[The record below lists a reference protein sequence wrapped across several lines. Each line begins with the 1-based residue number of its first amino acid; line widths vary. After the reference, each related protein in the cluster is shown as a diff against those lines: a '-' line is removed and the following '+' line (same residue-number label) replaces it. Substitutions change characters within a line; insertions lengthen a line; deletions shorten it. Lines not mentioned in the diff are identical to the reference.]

1 MNVAVLGLGFMG
13 ATHLSAWRKAPH
25 ARVTAVMSSNET
37 KLSGDLT
44 SIEGNLGGSGERF
57 DFSGMRKY
65 RRIEDA
71 LAADDIDAVDICLP
85 TDLHAPTA
93 IAALRAGKHVLLE
106 KPMALDTADADSIQR
121 AAVECNRLLMVGHV
135 LRFIPTYRAAAEWIA
150 GAGQVHS
157 ALFRRRCAAPTWSAW
172 LLDEKRSGGS
182 VCDLLIHDTDYCIS
196 LWGMPKAVRATG
208 SRDLSR
214 GIDVISAELQYDRLG
229 PVTVTGGWHHP
240 RAYPFSMEFTIVAD
254 AGTLEWSSADSRG
267 LMLYSLDGEG
277 RALPLDANDPFEAE
291 LRYFTECARAGRQ
304 PDLCPPSQSRDA
316 VALSRLMLRSR
327 EHNGQTSAV

>member
-13 ATHLSAWRKAPH
+13 ATHLSAWKNVPG
-25 ARVTAVMSSNET
+25 ARVIAVMSSSET

-44 SIEGNLGGSGERF
+44 SIEGNLGRSGERL
-57 DFSGMRKY
+57 DFSGMRTY
-65 RRIEDA
+65 RRIEEA

-85 TDLHAPTA
+85 TDLHASTA

-106 KPMALDTADADSIQR
+106 KPMALQTADADDIRR
-121 AAVECNRLLMVGHV
+121 AAAESGRVLMVGHV
-135 LRFIPTYRAAAEWIA
+135 LRFLPAYRAAAEWITAA
-150 GAGQVHS
+150 GRIHS

-196 LWGMPKAVRATG
+196 LWGMPRTARATG
-208 SRDLSR
+208 SCDLSR
-214 GIDVISAELQYDRLG
+214 GIDVIGAELEYDGMG

-267 LMLYSLDGEG
+267 LMLYSRDGES
-277 RALPLDANDPFEAE
+277 RTLPVDDTDPFEAE
-291 LRYFTECARAGRQ
+291 LRYFTECAREGCR
-304 PDLCPPSQSRDA
+304 PDICPPDQSRDA
-316 VALSRLMLRSR
+316 VALARLMLRSR
-327 EHNGQTSAV
+327 ERHGEISAV